1 MKADRSHTSDARNDG
16 DTKMSARIEEWLSRM
31 HETASS
37 GTVRITATER
47 GRDLGWAFEITTAT
61 DVGKIADTIDQT
73 CTDAGLTRCELRA
86 FTAEGRWFG
95 QFLHKVDQPAEIVPA
110 HGLIALPA
118 GLEDVVQHTLD
129 ATRSFAGLSFK
140 AIVKNQE
147 IAGQMVDRLDK
158 QVAALTKEN
167 AELRQRLSE
176 RWEAADQFHTHQA
189 DDDLAKDKAMRH
201 GRIAETFVNALMAR
215 LTGRTTPEGQTIMMR
230 MARAF
235 LRSLTQEQLQKIAEV
250 LMDDQKVALAELI
263 AAASRDQD
271 ASADGETGQQRP
283 DAHAAAVAAA
293 VANGSAAKSRG

>member
-110 HGLIALPA
+110 NGLIALPA

-167 AELRQRLSE
+167 AEFLGPTTYPRCDHHRFEVNPSWCRAVLRARFQSVLFISVPPNPGNRRE
-176 RWEAADQFHTHQA
+176 R
-189 DDDLAKDKAMRH
+189 
-201 GRIAETFVNALMAR
+201 I
-215 LTGRTTPEGQTIMMR
+215 
-230 MARAF
+230 
-235 LRSLTQEQLQKIAEV
+235 V
-250 LMDDQKVALAELI
+250 L
-263 AAASRDQD
+263 
-271 ASADGETGQQRP
+271 
-283 DAHAAAVAAA
+283 
-293 VANGSAAKSRG
+293 